1 MIEFS
6 VKLANRPGQLATL
19 ARELSTAGV
28 NIDTLAAFTD
38 GPEGIV
44 KLVVDDHPA
53 ARRVL
58 TEAGVS
64 FDERRVVS
72 AILHDQPGALADM
85 AEALASTGVN
95 IEAMYLL
102 HSSEE
107 GLHFAVVVDDQ
118 EQAHPHLATA

>member
-38 GPEGIV
+38 GEEGMV
-44 KLVVDDHPA
+44 KLVIDDHPA

-58 TEAGVS
+58 TEAGLS

-85 AEALASTGVN
+85 AEALAATGVN

-102 HSSEE
+102 HSSED
-107 GLHFAVVVDDQ
+107 GLHFAVVVDDH
-118 EQAHPHLATA
+118 EQAHPHLASA

>member
-28 NIDTLAAFTD
+28 NIDTMAAFTD
-38 GPEGIV
+38 GPEGLV
-44 KLVVDDHPA
+44 KMVVDDHTA

-58 TEAGVS
+58 TEAGLS

-85 AEALASTGVN
+85 AEALAATGVN

-107 GLHFAVVVDDQ
+107 GLHFAVVVDDH

>member
-28 NIDTLAAFTD
+28 NVDTMAAFTD
-38 GPEGIV
+38 GPDGIV
-44 KLVVDDHPA
+44 KLVVDDHTA

-85 AEALASTGVN
+85 AEALANTGVN

-107 GLHFAVVVDDQ
+107 GLHFAVVVDDH
-118 EQAHPHLATA
+118 EQAHHHLAPA